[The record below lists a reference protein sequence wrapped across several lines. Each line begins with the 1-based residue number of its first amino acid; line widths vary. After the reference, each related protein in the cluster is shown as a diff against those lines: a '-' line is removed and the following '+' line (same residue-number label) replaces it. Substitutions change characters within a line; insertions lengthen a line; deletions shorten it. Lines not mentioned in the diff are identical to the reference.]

1 MEVYVSVEAVN
12 LMTGERFFTN
22 DAFYT
27 MVAVDFD
34 NSPSPVPRII
44 PDPGQELEIYK
55 DAEFR
60 RTRRLQQRRELVQ
73 KEMATHPEEFEKVQV
88 IDYFELENHES

>member
-34 NSPSPVPRII
+34 NSPSPVSSVI
-44 PDPGQELEIYK
+44 PDREQEREIYE
-55 DAEFR
+55 DAEVR
-60 RTRRLQQRRELVQ
+60 RTRRLQQRRELIQ
-73 KEMATHPEEFEKVQV
+73 KEMAAHPEEFEKQV
-88 IDYFELENHES
+88 ELES